1 MIVLASDHGGFELK
15 EEIKKFFDK
24 TNTEYKDVGAFE
36 YDQAD
41 DYPDFA
47 QKAVPIVLENTDNA
61 GIFICGSGI
70 GMNMVA
76 NRYKGIRAVVA
87 NDLESAFF
95 ARKDEDANVLC
106 MGARFISKKMA
117 LKIVKMFFK
126 TEFEGG
132 RHSRR
137 ISKY

>member
-1 MIVLASDHGGFELK
+1 MIIIASDHGGYGLK
-15 EEIKKFFDK
+15 EEIKKFLDNS
-24 TNTEYKDVGAFE
+24 NTEYLDVGAFE
-36 YDQAD
+36 YDGAD

-47 QKAVPIVLENTDNA
+47 KKAIPAILEDKDNA
-61 GIFICGSGI
+61 GILICGSGI

-106 MGARFISKKMA
+106 MGARFISKRMA
-117 LKIVKMFFK
+117 IKIIKMFFK

-132 RHSRR
+132 RHKRR
-137 ISKY
+137 IEKY

>member
-1 MIVLASDHGGFELK
+1 MIYLASDHGGFQLK
-15 EEIKKFFDK
+15 EEIKKFLDS
-24 TNTEYKDVGAFE
+24 TNTEYTDCGAFE
-36 YDQAD
+36 YEQTD

-47 QKAVPIVLENTDNA
+47 QAAIPEILKNTDNS

-70 GMNMVA
+70 GMSMVA

-106 MGARFISKKMA
+106 LGARIISKKMA
-117 LKIVKMFFK
+117 IKIIKMFYK

-137 ISKY
+137 IAKY